1 MIEGQELARLAGRM
15 LQEKHGRD
23 VVLLD
28 VRGQSEVTDYFL
40 LVTGMNTPHLKA
52 MAVDAER
59 AIRKQGGKVRHLAGT
74 AISGWMVLDCWDVV
88 IHLFLE
94 EPRSLYDL
102 EALWADAQ
110 RIQLDA
116 DNNTQMSG
124 GNEDV

>member
-15 LQEKHGRD
+15 LQEKHGRN

-28 VRGQSEVTDYFL
+28 VRGQSEVTDFFL

-94 EPRSLYDL
+94 EPRALYDL
-102 EALWADAQ
+102 EELWADAK
-110 RIQLDA
+110 RIQLDEG
-116 DNNTQMSG
+116 NNERENGSNG
-124 GNEDV
+124 HV